1 MGRYKTSF
9 LSFLLFS
16 LVISGC
22 ASDSDEVNL
31 SESEVSSNQE
41 TDTNEQ
47 DTTDEQAT
55 KEKDDST
62 SETNGPDDSEGEE
75 NQQNAAE
82 AVTVSGFPN
91 KHAEAVRGMYSDISK
106 SILLISDGFGHGT
119 GWVLNSEH
127 VLTNWHVVDPMP
139 NPVRMTT
146 LDGQELAGEVIA
158 TEEFDD
164 IALIKLSEP
173 TEIPALTISE
183 SKPEAEDPVFFVG
196 HPASIGDWIM
206 GVGKVSDSE
215 DFFPGFVATTLP
227 ADPGASGSPMFNL
240 EGEVVSLISGCMSF
254 DEDEQE
260 VISGDSETLY
270 SSVPAAEVTDNCGG
284 TEITKVMEF
293 IDPFL
298 D

>member
-1 MGRYKTSF
+1 MRRYKTSF
-9 LSFLLFS
+9 LSFLLVS
-16 LVISGC
+16 LLISGC
-22 ASDSDEVNL
+22 ASTSDEVAL

-41 TDTNEQ
+41 SDTNEQ
-47 DTTDEQAT
+47 SFTDKQPT
-55 KEKDDST
+55 KAEDEST
-62 SETNGPDDSEGEE
+62 SENDAPTDSEGDQIE
-75 NQQNAAE
+75 QE
-82 AVTVSGFPN
+82 AVTGVTVSGFPN
-91 KHAEAVRGMYSDISK
+91 QHAEAVRGMYSDISK

-139 NPVRMTT
+139 NPVSMRT

-183 SKPEAEDPVFFVG
+183 IKPEAEDAVFFVG
-196 HPASIGDWIM
+196 HPGSIGDWIM
-206 GVGKVSDSE
+206 GVGKVSDHE

-260 VISGDSETLY
+260 AISGDSETLY
-270 SSVPAAEVTDNCGG
+270 SSVPGPEVKGNCGG
-284 TEITKVMEF
+284 TEITRVMEF

>member
-9 LSFLLFS
+9 LFFLLFS

-22 ASDSDEVNL
+22 ASDSEEVNL

-41 TDTNEQ
+41 TDTDEQ
-47 DTTDEQAT
+47 DTTDEQTA
-55 KEKDDST
+55 KERDDST
-62 SETNGPDDSEGEE
+62 SETNGPDDSEGKE
-75 NQQNAAE
+75 NQQNAAK

-106 SILLISDGFGHGT
+106 SVLLISDDFSAGT

-127 VLTNWHVVDPMP
+127 VLTNWHVIDQMP
-139 NPVRMTT
+139 NPVSMTT

-164 IALIKLSEP
+164 IALIRLSEP
-173 TEIPALTISE
+173 TEIPGLTISE
-183 SKPEAEDPVFFVG
+183 SEPEAEDPVFFVG
-196 HPASIGDWIM
+196 HPGSIGDWIM
-206 GVGKVSDSE
+206 GVGKVSDYE
-215 DFFPGFVATTLP
+215 EFFPSFVATTLP

-240 EGEVVSLISGCMSF
+240 EGEVVALISGCMSF
-254 DEDEQE
+254 GEDEQE

-270 SSVPAAEVTDNCGG
+270 SLVPAPEVTDNCGG
-284 TEITKVMEF
+284 TEITKVMDF